1 MDKKKWF
8 RKKKSIRK
16 KLSGTFQRPRMTVFR
31 SARHIFAQVIDDV
44 EGKTLVSAS
53 TLDKDVKEK
62 ISAEMDKKTK
72 AEVVGRV
79 IAEKCKTKE
88 IEKIVFDRNGFAY
101 HGRIKKLADS
111 SRKHGLIF

>member
-16 KLSGTFQRPRMTVFR
+16 KLSGTFQRPRLTV
-31 SARHIFAQVIDDV
+31 FAQVIDDV